1 MDKMRLF
8 RFLEATSLLLF
19 FLQALRVVFSVLFGI
34 IYDQVF
40 QGPMDAW
47 LIISILLMLVA
58 FCAPVFAP
66 AMPHR
71 GWLLSC
77 VTLAALARVGLSVND
92 PQVRYW
98 AALIVLTSVGLYL
111 ALSISADRPLVL
123 NGLLAAL
130 VLDQLFRAVGQTY
143 DLALRPVWLPVQAIW
158 AVGLIGLA
166 LWLWR
171 RSPTEQRGY
180 GAPGALWGLGIGS
193 MFFLETSLLALPNAV
208 ARWSQVSYEI
218 IAPLLLV
225 ITCVPFLPSLRKS
238 LVGWSASSPVLRL
251 VLAILLAGSILIGYF
266 LEGLV
271 SALAL
276 LVAQGLVIA
285 GLVCLLDGP
294 SARLKSP
301 GPRLALGMVFFL
313 VLNFLNAFA
322 FTYPYVLPQMRG
334 LGWVVYL
341 IAALV
346 FGLAWVRQPVSRPVA
361 PSPTNRLRP
370 ALVGSGIALIITILA
385 VWPRPV
391 DSMPAERPIRAG
403 TYNIHYGYDAF
414 WHFTLDEIAQTIT
427 DSGADIVAL
436 QEVDTGRMTSYAAD
450 DAYYL
455 ARRLGMSVAYLPTV
469 EHLTGIALLYRGEA
483 ESIDSRLLTSL
494 QEQTGIVHAHLKIG
508 DQPLDAYGIWM
519 GLSDEDTLRQIDEA
533 LDFIGENSP
542 ATFGGD
548 FNAEPDSS
556 VVQAVHQAGFGD
568 PFLILGFDPPP
579 PTDPAIDPQKRID
592 YVFTRELIPISAVV
606 LPSLASDHR
615 MVVVELD
622 FYMP

>member
-1 MDKMRLF
+1 MDKLRLF

-47 LIISILLMLVA
+47 LIVSILLMLVA

-77 VTLAALARVGLSVND
+77 VTMAALARVGLSVND

-98 AALIVLTSVGLYL
+98 AALIVLASVGLYL
-111 ALSISADRPLVL
+111 ALSISVDRPLVL

-143 DLALRPVWLPVQAIW
+143 DLTLRFAWLPVQAIW
-158 AVGLIGLA
+158 AVGLISLA

-208 ARWSQVSYEI
+208 ARWSQVSYGI
-218 IAPLLLV
+218 ITPLLLV
-225 ITCVPFLPSLRKS
+225 ITCLPFLPSLRKS

-276 LVAQGLVIA
+276 LVAQGLVMA
-285 GLVCLLDGP
+285 GLVCLLEGP
-294 SARLKSP
+294 SSRLKSP

-346 FGLAWVRQPVSRPVA
+346 FGFAWIRQPLSRPLASSTPVHPWTVLA
-361 PSPTNRLRP
+361 
-370 ALVGSGIALIITILA
+370 GSGIALAITILA

-391 DSMPAERPIRAG
+391 NSLPADRPFRAG
-403 TYNIHYGYDAF
+403 TYNIHYGYDTF
-414 WHFTLDEIAQTIT
+414 WHLTLDEIVQTIA

-436 QEVDTGRMTSYAAD
+436 QEVDTGRMTSYAVD
-450 DAYYL
+450 NAYYL

-494 QEQTGIVHAHLKIG
+494 QEQTGIVHAHLNLG
-508 DQPLDAYGIWM
+508 GQPLDAYGIWM
-519 GLSDEDTLRQIDEA
+519 GLSDEDTLRQIGEA

-548 FNAEPDSS
+548 FNAEPDSP
-556 VVQAVHQAGFGD
+556 VVQAVHQAGFDD
-568 PFLILGFDPPP
+568 PFLILGIDPPP

-592 YVFTRELIPISAVV
+592 YVFTRDLIPVTAVV

-622 FYMP
+622 FSMP

>member
-71 GWLLSC
+71 GWSLSC

-180 GAPGALWGLGIGS
+180 GTPGALWGLGIGS

-276 LVAQGLVIA
+276 LIAQGLVMV
-285 GLVCLLDGP
+285 GLVCLLDDP
-294 SARLKSP
+294 LPASNRPDRAWRWEWFFSWCSTFSMPLHSP
-301 GPRLALGMVFFL
+301 IRTSCRRCA
-313 VLNFLNAFA
+313 
-322 FTYPYVLPQMRG
+322 
-334 LGWVVYL
+334 
-341 IAALV
+341 
-346 FGLAWVRQPVSRPVA
+346 AWVGWY
-361 PSPTNRLRP
+361 T
-370 ALVGSGIALIITILA
+370 
-385 VWPRPV
+385 
-391 DSMPAERPIRAG
+391 
-403 TYNIHYGYDAF
+403 
-414 WHFTLDEIAQTIT
+414 
-427 DSGADIVAL
+427 
-436 QEVDTGRMTSYAAD
+436 
-450 DAYYL
+450 
-455 ARRLGMSVAYLPTV
+455 
-469 EHLTGIALLYRGEA
+469 
-483 ESIDSRLLTSL
+483 
-494 QEQTGIVHAHLKIG
+494 
-508 DQPLDAYGIWM
+508 
-519 GLSDEDTLRQIDEA
+519 
-533 LDFIGENSP
+533 
-542 ATFGGD
+542 
-548 FNAEPDSS
+548 
-556 VVQAVHQAGFGD
+556 
-568 PFLILGFDPPP
+568 
-579 PTDPAIDPQKRID
+579 
-592 YVFTRELIPISAVV
+592 
-606 LPSLASDHR
+606 
-615 MVVVELD
+615 
-622 FYMP
+622 